1 MSSIVSN
8 ETVWQ
13 DAVSNQQPAQED
25 YAYLAYLK
33 LEVPSPEADHT
44 VVSRFIAAYLV
55 QRAGYSPCSA
65 LQHASKFGLDG
76 QSLYDAE
83 LATFQRIVP
92 MQGRGIWRLVHWSS
106 PWGGVCTSAIGQSKT
121 IKEKS
126 SEPESLRARFHSESE
141 SCSGFA
147 SSYSTES
154 SVSNSSLR
162 ARSYQRL
169 SSTDPG
175 RVYYGSRRSRT

>member
-1 MSSIVSN
+1 MLYTPVAPAKGGVPMEVINLLAPAVRLAFLQLTSHSFRFEILNFSSSVPYSMSSIVSN

-83 LATFQRIVP
+83 LATFQRRA
-92 MQGRGIWRLVHWSS
+92 QG
-106 PWGGVCTSAIGQSKT
+106 
-121 IKEKS
+121 
-126 SEPESLRARFHSESE
+126 
-141 SCSGFA
+141 
-147 SSYSTES
+147 
-154 SVSNSSLR
+154 N
-162 ARSYQRL
+162 
-169 SSTDPG
+169 
-175 RVYYGSRRSRT
+175 

>member
-44 VVSRFIAAYLV
+44 AAYLV
-55 QRAGYSPCSA
+55 QRAGCSPCSA

-83 LATFQRIVP
+83 LATFQRRG
-92 MQGRGIWRLVHWSS
+92 QG
-106 PWGGVCTSAIGQSKT
+106 
-121 IKEKS
+121 
-126 SEPESLRARFHSESE
+126 
-141 SCSGFA
+141 
-147 SSYSTES
+147 
-154 SVSNSSLR
+154 N
-162 ARSYQRL
+162 
-169 SSTDPG
+169 
-175 RVYYGSRRSRT
+175 